1 MAEKWSV
8 SYHLVASPGAKDII
22 SIATVPAGK
31 VLTINHIEVFFPTG
45 VSDEL
50 HVAFY
55 YGNTKVFPSEGDLVG
70 DNIKYDKPV
79 CLKYY
84 SQDSIKLYYK
94 NDNTTYERI
103 ADIVLEGE
111 LK

>member
-8 SYHLVASPGAKDII
+8 SYHLVAGAGAEDFVT
-22 SIATVPAGK
+22 IATVPPGK
-31 VLTINHIEVFFPTG
+31 VLTIKHVEVFFPTG
-45 VSDEL
+45 NNDEL

-55 YGNTKVFPSEGDLVG
+55 YGNMKVYPDKGDLVG

-84 SQDSIKLYYK
+84 SQDSIRLYYK
-94 NDNTTYERI
+94 NDNTTYERV

-111 LK
+111 LE